1 MENSKRKTVMIT
13 RFFLALIMLSFI
25 TISCG
30 DNKEQDPSNF
40 SNNKKLFPKNAASD
54 LTPFELENGIGPVK
68 QKMDLAPIDPRLVK
82 QGKEIFE
89 TKCSACHKL
98 DERYV
103 GPAQRDVI
111 ERRTPEYIMN
121 FMLNPEENYKK
132 HPEAK
137 KMLAEY
143 MTQMPNQNIS
153 FDEARAILDYFRQV
167 DKDKPKK

>member
-1 MENSKRKTVMIT
+1 MKISKTKVGLTVKY
-13 RFFLALIMLSFI
+13 FFATVIVAFLI
-25 TISCG
+25 ISCG
-30 DNKEQDPSNF
+30 DNKGQDPSNF
-40 SNNKKLFPKNAASD
+40 SNTKKSSTDNSASG

-68 QKMDLAPIDPRLVK
+68 QKMDLGPIDPRLVK

-143 MTQMPNQNIS
+143 LTQMPNQNIS

-167 DKDKPKK
+167 DKEKAKK

>member
-1 MENSKRKTVMIT
+1 MKKSKLKVLTLVKCT
-13 RFFLALIMLSFI
+13 LATFVISLLV
-25 TISCG
+25 ISCG
-30 DNKEQDPSNF
+30 DNKGQDPSNF
-40 SNNKKLFPKNAASD
+40 SNNKKSSGVSTSD
-54 LTPFELENGIGPVK
+54 LSAFELENGIGPVK
-68 QKMDLAPIDPRLVK
+68 QKMDLGTIDPRLVK
-82 QGKEIFE
+82 KGIEIFE
-89 TKCSACHKL
+89 IKCSACHKL

-167 DKDKPKK
+167 DKDEPKK

>member
-1 MENSKRKTVMIT
+1 MKKLNFKFVSIVNY
-13 RFFLALIMLSFI
+13 FLSAVVLTFLIV
-25 TISCG
+25 SCG
-30 DNKEQDPSNF
+30 DNKGQDPSNF
-40 SNNKKLFPKNAASD
+40 SNNKKASDNSASD
-54 LTPFELENGIGPVK
+54 LSSFELENGIGPVK
-68 QKMDLAPIDPRLVK
+68 QKIDLTPIDPRLVK

>member
-1 MENSKRKTVMIT
+1 MKKPKFNIVLLAK
-13 RFFLALIMLSFI
+13 FALITVIVSFLI
-25 TISCG
+25 ISCG
-30 DNKEQDPSNF
+30 DNKGQDPSNF
-40 SNNKKLFPKNAASD
+40 SNNKKVSGTDAGD
-54 LTPFELENGIGPVK
+54 LTSFELENGIGPVK
-68 QKMDLAPIDPRLVK
+68 QKMELGQIDPRLVK